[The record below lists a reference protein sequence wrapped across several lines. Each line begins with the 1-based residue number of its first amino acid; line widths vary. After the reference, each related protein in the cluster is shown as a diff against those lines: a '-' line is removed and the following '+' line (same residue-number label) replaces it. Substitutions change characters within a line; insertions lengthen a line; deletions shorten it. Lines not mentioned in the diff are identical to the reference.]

1 MVPDIGQALTIQLPQ
16 QYVPGS
22 LLTIKVYYTTNDQAT
37 AFSWLTPSQ
46 TLGKKMP
53 YLFTQCQFLACRSVA
68 PLQDTPAVKA
78 TYSADVTVPKEFNV
92 KMSANDT
99 GSVENGAMK
108 TYKFLNQIKTPSY
121 LIALAIGDIE
131 RKELGARVGVI
142 TEPNGLAAASK
153 ELESLETYLDEVEKY
168 IGVPYAWGHYDI
180 LVLPPSFPFGGM
192 ENPLLT
198 FISPT
203 MITGD
208 KSQIATA
215 IHEVVHSWMG
225 NLVTCKTWEDVWL
238 NESPTV
244 FIQSKITAKLYGQER
259 AKVECLIDDFSLNTA
274 LTNLE
279 DKPGLTKLHLDMA
292 GSTPE
297 SAKSNV

>member
-108 TYKFLNQIKTPSY
+108 TYKFLN
-121 LIALAIGDIE
+121 
-131 RKELGARVGVI
+131 
-142 TEPNGLAAASK
+142 
-153 ELESLETYLDEVEKY
+153 
-168 IGVPYAWGHYDI
+168 
-180 LVLPPSFPFGGM
+180 
-192 ENPLLT
+192 
-198 FISPT
+198 
-203 MITGD
+203 
-208 KSQIATA
+208 
-215 IHEVVHSWMG
+215 
-225 NLVTCKTWEDVWL
+225 
-238 NESPTV
+238 
-244 FIQSKITAKLYGQER
+244 
-259 AKVECLIDDFSLNTA
+259 
-274 LTNLE
+274 
-279 DKPGLTKLHLDMA
+279 
-292 GSTPE
+292 
-297 SAKSNV
+297 